1 MKNSMKDSMKDSII
15 TYIYNPIFTNKTNT
29 KDDNILEYEDI
40 YNTTQNVLEHADEDL
55 EENKTEYFLDFEHKK
70 SSHGNSSHGNSNT
83 YNTYSTPNTKTNNT
97 NNTNNSHNYSI
108 EHDFIFSLNKLTC
121 IDFISENIN
130 YIYNYCV
137 HNISTFFEFDK
148 FDKK

>member
-1 MKNSMKDSMKDSII
+1 MKDSINDSIKDSIKDSMKDSII

-29 KDDNILEYEDI
+29 KDDNSLEYENI
-40 YNTTQNVLEHADEDL
+40 YDKTQNVLEHDDLDL
-55 EENKTEYFLDFEHKK
+55 EENKTEYYLDFEYIK
-70 SSHGNSSHGNSNT
+70 SNT
-83 YNTYSTPNTKTNNT
+83 NNHNNNNNNMNSTPNNT
-97 NNTNNSHNYSI
+97 NNYSI

-137 HNISTFFEFDK
+137 HNITTFFEFDK
-148 FDKK
+148 FDK